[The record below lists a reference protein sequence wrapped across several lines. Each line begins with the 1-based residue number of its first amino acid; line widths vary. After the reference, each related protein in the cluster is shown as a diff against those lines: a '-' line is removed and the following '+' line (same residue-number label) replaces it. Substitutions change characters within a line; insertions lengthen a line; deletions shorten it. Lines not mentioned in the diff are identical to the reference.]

1 MVQPSEPMLFPKL
14 RIRFADFPYLHCVYG
29 LKASNLGDRMRLFG
43 TAADEGS
50 ARVCENSLGFS
61 MKTMGAPSG
70 PPPVP
75 PARPAHASTEAH
87 AARGGREGVEESG

>member
-1 MVQPSEPMLFPKL
+1 MLFPKL

-50 ARVCENSLGFS
+50 ASENSLGFS
-61 MKTMGAPSG
+61 MKTMGAPWVVK
-70 PPPVP
+70 P
-75 PARPAHASTEAH
+75 
-87 AARGGREGVEESG
+87 GGYGANVHRFAG